1 MTPQG
6 KKRLIIGTGLL
17 IIFGV
22 VGYIVYRNLKKPED
36 ETGTPPTLPPPSTD
50 QGNTGSNTNTGNTNT
65 GSTQYTFPFKTRAEG
80 DLFRVWVNTY
90 YPDYAKSIDLSKS
103 GPLNSFLEKAWIS
116 KGAEYL
122 KGSTSTPGTTQPT
135 IKLTTEEKL
144 NELEKNLAG
153 SIFTILRYID
163 KVSLS
168 YRDKNNNYY
177 NVSLIISAP
186 YGTQVI
192 SFSIKGPTINKS
204 NTGTWSN
211 NGKTIQLKNG
221 RVFKNDNV
229 GQNIMAMLN
238 S

>member
-22 VGYIVYRNLKKPED
+22 VGYIVYRNLKKPDD

-50 QGNTGSNTNTGNTNT
+50 QSNTGSNTNT

-122 KGSTSTPGTTQPT
+122 KGSTTTQPT

-163 KVSLS
+163 RVSLS

-177 NVSLIISAP
+177 NVSLTILPNTA
-186 YGTQVI
+186 TQVI

-204 NTGTWSN
+204 STGNWSN